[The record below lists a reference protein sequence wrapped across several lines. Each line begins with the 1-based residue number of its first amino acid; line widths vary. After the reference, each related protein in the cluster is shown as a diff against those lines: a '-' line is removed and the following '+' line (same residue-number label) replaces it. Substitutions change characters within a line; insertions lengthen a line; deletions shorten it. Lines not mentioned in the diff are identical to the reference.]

1 MYLSPVLIGPRLG
14 CRAPF
19 PSLLAEI
26 RRTKGCFMTNTDVIP
41 QQPVSLWRNRDYLLL
56 WLGQAFSDLGTSC
69 TQFAFPLL
77 MVGLTRSIAA
87 AGLAYSLGQ
96 LPYVLLSLPAG
107 ALVDRWP
114 RKRVM
119 LLCTFCS
126 MVCVASI
133 PLALNLSSGPLR
145 LLLLYAI
152 AFGLGAISLFDE
164 LVELAARAWV
174 VPKSQL
180 TTAVAQNEVIVG
192 SCRLVGPALGSW
204 LFSISRLLPFVT
216 DALSSLIL
224 LGSLFFIRSPMQDER
239 RRERHHLLLEVREGL
254 TWLWEHQV
262 VCSILLISS
271 YINLTITASV
281 LIVLA
286 IVQQQHIPSVLYG
299 LIVAAGGVGN
309 LLGTALCPPL
319 QRRIRI
325 GRALGCV
332 LIVFVFVFPLYGF
345 ITTPLLLG
353 AVEASIA
360 LSDSIRAIFMDSY
373 RFAVVADALQGRVNG
388 VYRLILFSVLTIGSS
403 ALGLSLEHLGVLLTV
418 GIVWSGLLL
427 ITGFLLLSR
436 HMRQATFPEV

>member
-1 MYLSPVLIGPRLG
+1 MDT
-14 CRAPF
+14 
-19 PSLLAEI
+19 E
-26 RRTKGCFMTNTDVIP
+26 VIP
-41 QQPVSLWRNRDYLLL
+41 QPPGSLWRNRDYLLL
-56 WLGQAFSDLGTSC
+56 WLGHAVSSLGTSC

-77 MVGLTRSIAA
+77 IVVLTHSIAA

-119 LLCTFCS
+119 LLCTFCL
-126 MVCVASI
+126 MVCAASI
-133 PLALNLSSGPLR
+133 PLALFLTSGQLR

-152 AFGLGAISLFDE
+152 AFGLGAISLFYE
-164 LVELAARAWV
+164 LAELAARAWV

-192 SCRLVGPALGSW
+192 SCALVGPALGSL

-224 LGSLFFIRSPMQDER
+224 LSSLLSIRSPMQDER
-239 RRERHHLLLEVREGL
+239 RTERHHLLLEVREGL
-254 TWLWEHQV
+254 TWLWEHEV
-262 VCSILLISS
+262 MRSIFLISS
-271 YINLTITASV
+271 YVNFTITASV
-281 LIVLA
+281 LLVLA

-319 QRRIRI
+319 QRRIRM
-325 GRALGCV
+325 GLALGCALV
-332 LIVFVFVFPLYGF
+332 VFVLLWPLYGF

-353 AVEASIA
+353 AVFAGIA

-373 RFAVVADALQGRVNG
+373 RFAVVPDALQGRVNG
-388 VYRLILFSVLTIGSS
+388 VYRVILFSVLTIGSS
-403 ALGLSLEHLGVLLTV
+403 ALGLSLEHLGVLPTV
-418 GIVWSGLLL
+418 GILWSGLIL
-427 ITGFLLLSR
+427 ITVLLFLSR
-436 HMRQATFPEV
+436 HMRQATFPQE

>member
-1 MYLSPVLIGPRLG
+1 MDT
-14 CRAPF
+14 
-19 PSLLAEI
+19 E
-26 RRTKGCFMTNTDVIP
+26 VIP
-41 QQPVSLWRNRDYLLL
+41 QQPVALWRNRDYLLL
-56 WLGQAFSDLGTSC
+56 WLGRAVSSLGTSC

-77 MVGLTRSIAA
+77 IVVLTRSIAA

-119 LLCTFCS
+119 IICTICL

-133 PLALNLSSGPLR
+133 PLALGLSSGPLR

-192 SCRLVGPALGSW
+192 SCALVGPALGSL

-224 LGSLFFIRSPMQDER
+224 LGSLLFIRSPMQDER
-239 RRERHHLLLEVREGL
+239 RTERHHLLLEVREGL
-254 TWLWEHQV
+254 TWLWSQKV
-262 VCSILLISS
+262 IRSIFLISS
-271 YINLTITASV
+271 YVNFTITAGV
-281 LIVLA
+281 LLVLD

-309 LLGTALCPPL
+309 LLGAALCPPL
-319 QRRIRI
+319 RRRIRF
-325 GRALGCV
+325 GLTLRCA
-332 LIVFVFVFPLYGF
+332 LIVFVVLWPLYGF

-353 AVEASIA
+353 AVSP
-360 LSDSIRAIFMDSY
+360 
-373 RFAVVADALQGRVNG
+373 
-388 VYRLILFSVLTIGSS
+388 S
-403 ALGLSLEHLGVLLTV
+403 ALPH
-418 GIVWSGLLL
+418 SG
-427 ITGFLLLSR
+427 
-436 HMRQATFPEV
+436 

>member
-1 MYLSPVLIGPRLG
+1 
-14 CRAPF
+14 
-19 PSLLAEI
+19 
-26 RRTKGCFMTNTDVIP
+26 MTNTEVIP

-56 WLGQAFSDLGTSC
+56 WLGQAVSSLGTSC

-77 MVGLTRSIAA
+77 IVVLTHSIAA

-119 LLCTFCS
+119 IICTFCL

-133 PLALNLSSGPLR
+133 PLALLLTSGPLR

-164 LVELAARAWV
+164 LVELAARAWI

-180 TTAVAQNEVIVG
+180 TTAVAQNELIVG
-192 SCRLVGPALGSW
+192 SCALVGPALGSW
-204 LFSISRLLPFVT
+204 LFSITRLLPFVT

-224 LGSLFFIRSPMQDER
+224 LGSLLCIRSPMQDER
-239 RRERHHLLLEVREGL
+239 RTERHHLLLEVREGL
-254 TWLWEHQV
+254 TWLWEHPV
-262 VCSILLISS
+262 IRSIFLISS
-271 YINLTITASV
+271 YINLTRTASLLLV
-281 LIVLA
+281 LD

-299 LIVAAGGVGN
+299 LIVAVGGVGN
-309 LLGTALCPPL
+309 LLGAVLCPPL
-319 QRRIRI
+319 QRRIRF
-325 GRALGCV
+325 GLALGCA
-332 LIVFVFVFPLYGF
+332 LIVFVLLWPLYGF

-353 AVEASIA
+353 AVFAGIA
-360 LSDSIRAIFMDSY
+360 LADSIRAVFMDSY
-373 RFAVVADALQGRVNG
+373 RFAVVPDALQGRVNG

-403 ALGLSLEHLGVLLTV
+403 ALGLSLEHLGVLPTV

-427 ITGFLLLSR
+427 ITGFLFLNR
-436 HMRQATFPEV
+436 HMRQATLPQE

>member
-1 MYLSPVLIGPRLG
+1 MDT
-14 CRAPF
+14 
-19 PSLLAEI
+19 E
-26 RRTKGCFMTNTDVIP
+26 DIP

-56 WLGQAFSDLGTSC
+56 WLGQAISELGTSC

-77 MVGLTRSIAA
+77 IVVLTRSIAA

-119 LLCTFCS
+119 LLCTFCL

-133 PLALNLSSGPLR
+133 PLALFLTSGPLR

-152 AFGLGAISLFDE
+152 AFGLGAISLFDG
-164 LVELAARAWV
+164 LAKSAARAWV

-192 SCRLVGPALGSW
+192 SCALAGPALGSL

-224 LGSLFFIRSPMQDER
+224 LSSLLSIRSPMQDER
-239 RRERHHLLLEVREGL
+239 RTERHHLLREVREGL
-254 TWLWEHQV
+254 TWLWSQKV
-262 VCSILLISS
+262 MRSIFLISS
-271 YINLTITASV
+271 YVNLTITASL

-319 QRRIRI
+319 QRRIRF
-325 GRALGCV
+325 GRALGCTLV
-332 LIVFVFVFPLYGF
+332 VFVLLWPLYGF

-353 AVEASIA
+353 AIFAGIA

-373 RFAVVADALQGRVNG
+373 RFAIVPDALQGRVNG

-403 ALGLSLEHLGVLLTV
+403 ALGLSLEYLGELPTV

-427 ITGFLLLSR
+427 ITGLLFLSR
-436 HMRQATFPEV
+436 HMRQATLPQK

>member
-1 MYLSPVLIGPRLG
+1 
-14 CRAPF
+14 
-19 PSLLAEI
+19 
-26 RRTKGCFMTNTDVIP
+26 MTNTEVIP

-56 WLGQAFSDLGTSC
+56 WLGQAVSSLGTSF

-119 LLCTFCS
+119 LLCTFCL

-133 PLALNLSSGPLR
+133 PLALLLTSGPLR

-152 AFGLGAISLFDE
+152 AFGLGAISLFYE
-164 LVELAARAWV
+164 LAELAALAWV

-180 TTAVAQNEVIVG
+180 TTAVAQNELIVS
-192 SCRLVGPALGSW
+192 SCSLLGPALGSL
-204 LFSISRLLPFVT
+204 LFSITRLLPFVT
-216 DALSSLIL
+216 DALSYLIL
-224 LGSLFFIRSPMQDER
+224 LSSLLSIRSPMQDER
-239 RRERHHLLLEVREGL
+239 RTERHHLLLEVRAGL
-254 TWLWEHQV
+254 TWLWSQKV
-262 VCSILLISS
+262 IRSIFLISS
-271 YINLTITASV
+271 YINFTITASV
-281 LIVLA
+281 LLVLA

-309 LLGTALCPPL
+309 LLGTALCPLL

-325 GRALGCV
+325 GLALGCA
-332 LIVFVFVFPLYGF
+332 LIVFVLLWPLYGF

-353 AVEASIA
+353 AVYAAIA

-373 RFAVVADALQGRVNG
+373 RFAVVPDALQGRVSG

-403 ALGLSLEHLGVLLTV
+403 ALGLSLEHLGVLPTV

-427 ITGFLLLSR
+427 ITGLLFLSR
-436 HMRQATFPEV
+436 HMRQATFPQE

>member
-1 MYLSPVLIGPRLG
+1 
-14 CRAPF
+14 
-19 PSLLAEI
+19 
-26 RRTKGCFMTNTDVIP
+26 MTNTEDIP
-41 QQPVSLWRNRDYLLL
+41 PRPVSLWRNRDYLLL
-56 WLGQAFSDLGTSC
+56 WLGQAVSSLGTSC

-77 MVGLTRSIAA
+77 IVGLTRSIAA

-96 LPYVLLSLPAG
+96 LPYALLSLPAG

-119 LLCTFCS
+119 IICTFCL

-133 PLALNLSSGPLR
+133 PLALFLTSGSLR
-145 LLLLYAI
+145 LLLLYVI
-152 AFGLGAISLFDE
+152 AFGMGAISLFDE

-180 TTAVAQNEVIVG
+180 PTAIAQNEVIVG
-192 SCRLVGPALGSW
+192 TCALVGPVLGSL

-216 DALSSLIL
+216 DAFSSLIL

-239 RRERHHLLLEVREGL
+239 RRERHHLLLEVCEGF

-271 YINLTITASV
+271 YINLAITASELLV
-281 LIVLA
+281 LD

-299 LIVAAGGVGN
+299 LIVVSGGVGN
-309 LLGTALCPPL
+309 LLGAALWPPL
-319 QRRIRI
+319 RQRIRF
-325 GRALGCV
+325 GLMLRCA
-332 LIVFVFVFPLYGF
+332 LIVFVVLWPLYGF

-353 AVEASIA
+353 AVFAGIA
-360 LSDSIRAIFMDSY
+360 LADSVRAVFMDSY
-373 RFAVVADALQGRVNG
+373 RFAVVPDVLQGRVSSI
-388 VYRLILFSVLTIGSS
+388 YRLILFSVLTIGSS
-403 ALGLSLEHLGVLLTV
+403 ALGLSLEHLGVLPTV

-427 ITGFLLLSR
+427 ITGWLFLSR
-436 HMRQATFPEV
+436 YLRQATLPQE

>member
-1 MYLSPVLIGPRLG
+1 MDT
-14 CRAPF
+14 
-19 PSLLAEI
+19 EI
-26 RRTKGCFMTNTDVIP
+26 IP

-56 WLGQAFSDLGTSC
+56 WLGQAVSSLGTSC

-77 MVGLTRSIAA
+77 IVGLTRSIAA

-119 LLCTFCS
+119 LLCTFCL

-133 PLALNLSSGPLR
+133 PLALLLTSGPLR

-152 AFGLGAISLFDE
+152 AFGLGAISLFYE
-164 LVELAARAWV
+164 LAELAARAWV

-192 SCRLVGPALGSW
+192 SCALVGPALGSL
-204 LFSISRLLPFVT
+204 LFSITRLLPFVT

-224 LGSLFFIRSPMQDER
+224 LSSLLSIRSPMQDER
-239 RRERHHLLLEVREGL
+239 RTERHHLLGEVREGL
-254 TWLWEHQV
+254 TWLWSQKV
-262 VCSILLISS
+262 IRSIFLISS
-271 YINLTITASV
+271 YINVTITASE
-281 LIVLA
+281 LLVLA
-286 IVQQQHIPSVLYG
+286 IVQQQHIPAVLYG

-319 QRRIRI
+319 QRRMRM
-325 GRALGCV
+325 GLALGCALV
-332 LIVFVFVFPLYGF
+332 VFVVLWPLYGF

-353 AVEASIA
+353 AVFAGIA

-373 RFAVVADALQGRVNG
+373 RFAVVPDALQGRVSG
-388 VYRLILFSVLTIGSS
+388 VYRVILFSVLTISSS
-403 ALGLSLEHLGVLLTV
+403 ALGLSLEHLGVLPTV

-427 ITGFLLLSR
+427 ITGFLFLSR
-436 HMRQATFPEV
+436 HMRQATLPHE

>member
-1 MYLSPVLIGPRLG
+1 MDT
-14 CRAPF
+14 
-19 PSLLAEI
+19 E
-26 RRTKGCFMTNTDVIP
+26 VIP

-56 WLGQAFSDLGTSC
+56 WLGRAVSSLGTSC

-77 MVGLTRSIAA
+77 IVGLTRSIAA

-119 LLCTFCS
+119 LLCTFCL
-126 MVCVASI
+126 MVCTASI
-133 PLALNLSSGPLR
+133 PLALFLTRGQLR
-145 LLLLYAI
+145 LLLLYAL
-152 AFGLGAISLFDE
+152 AFGLGAISLFYQ
-164 LVELAARAWV
+164 LAKLAALAWV

-180 TTAVAQNEVIVG
+180 TTAVAQNELIVG
-192 SCRLVGPALGSW
+192 SCSLLGPALGSL
-204 LFSISRLLPFVT
+204 LFSITRLLPFVT

-224 LGSLFFIRSPMQDER
+224 LSSLLSIRSPMQDER
-239 RRERHHLLLEVREGL
+239 RTERHHLLGEVREGL
-254 TWLWEHQV
+254 TWLWEHEV
-262 VCSILLISS
+262 MRSIFLISS
-271 YINLTITASV
+271 YVNFTITASV
-281 LIVLA
+281 LLVLA
-286 IVQQQHIPSVLYG
+286 IVQQQHIPPVLYG

-325 GRALGCV
+325 GRALGCALV
-332 LIVFVFVFPLYGF
+332 VFVLLWPLYGF

-353 AVEASIA
+353 AVFAGIA

-373 RFAVVADALQGRVNG
+373 RFAVVPDALQGRVSG
-388 VYRLILFSVLTIGSS
+388 VYRVILFSVLTIGSS
-403 ALGLSLEHLGVLLTV
+403 ALGLSLEHLGVLPTV

-427 ITGFLLLSR
+427 ITGFLFLSR
-436 HMRQATFPEV
+436 HMRQATLPQE